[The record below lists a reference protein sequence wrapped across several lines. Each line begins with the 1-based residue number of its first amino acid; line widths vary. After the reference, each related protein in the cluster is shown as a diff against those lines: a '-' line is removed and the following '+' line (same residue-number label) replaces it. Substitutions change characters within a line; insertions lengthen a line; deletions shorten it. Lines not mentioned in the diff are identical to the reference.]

1 MKDIQQIEGAIAALE
16 AQRTVLGD
24 AVTDLAVEP
33 LRARLAHLRARRA
46 SPVPSLRQVSVLF
59 MDVVGSTELT
69 RALGNEDAGVLL
81 RDALA
86 RFAGCV
92 EAQRGRVLRFQG
104 DGFKAAFGVEAAR
117 EDSAAAAVRAGLAIV
132 ATAREFAAAARDA
145 LAGRPF
151 AVRVGV
157 STGDAVLGAG
167 IEAENSVTGDVVH
180 LAARMEQTAPPG
192 GLRISA
198 DTHAQVRGLFE
209 VAEDA
214 PIKVKGVDEPL
225 RTYVVRGERAPGVA
239 QGARGVEGTA
249 APMVGRADELA
260 ALQAALRDVRD
271 GKGMRVVTVVGEAG
285 IGKTRLAHEFVDGI
299 AASPVREL
307 AARAHPD
314 SVLQPYAVVRN
325 LLGQHYGVAESD
337 DVATVRAKLVD
348 GLADTL
354 AGDIALAGDPLVDAE
369 LLARLAGFDLGTSPA
384 ADAVAKDPRALRARG
399 ERALA
404 AWIRALCATGP
415 VALLLEDLHWA
426 DAASLEMIA
435 ALLQRART
443 LPLLV
448 IALTRPTLFDAH
460 EGWPGPDVQHRRVDL
475 RDLDAGQSHA
485 LAAALL
491 ARMPDVPAELRGL
504 LAERAG
510 GNPFYMEELLR
521 VLLDDGVIVRRATAQ
536 GEVWALDAARL
547 SQVRM
552 PGTLTGVLQARL
564 AGLPAPQRQASEA
577 AAVIGPVFWD
587 QAVAVV
593 EPAAVGELDDLVSR
607 GIVRE
612 RVTSAFAD
620 VQELAFRHHL
630 LHQVAYDMVP
640 KEARRRG
647 HARAAAW
654 LAARVSERSGE
665 HLAITAEHYR
675 RAGNRAAA
683 ADYFERA
690 AKAAQ
695 GRYANVDAIAYIARA
710 LDQLAADDH
719 DARWRLQR
727 RHADLCDSL
736 GQRAEQERAIDELE
750 RIARAT
756 DDAAR
761 RAEAAFMRALLAD
774 RRGEYLQA
782 IEHATTSASLAEAA
796 GDWNTAARAFGERAF
811 ALAQTDRAEAARE
824 WARKG
829 LACAARA
836 DNPLTHAQL
845 LAVAAHVEREAAN
858 FADAMRLVREAIAL
872 AKTHGHRRLVGL
884 LAGNLGIMY
893 EDVGEY
899 GPVRACYEENLAIAR
914 EVGDRNGE
922 VSALCQLALACLREG
937 EVDRSVDLA
946 GAAVNL
952 AALIQDRYREAK
964 ARRYMALAQSR
975 RGETALAEQGSAEA
989 AAFFEEAGLRVE
1001 AMDTRALRAE
1011 IAFDA
1016 GDLARALAHVED
1028 VLAEPAAFAP
1038 LGSAPN
1044 PAVAFTCYRVL
1055 ERVHDPRAVRV
1066 LEGAHA
1072 ETLRRCAA
1080 LRDPALQRSF
1090 MENVELNRDI
1100 VKAWDALRA
1109 RGETPPQVRCS

>member
-1 MKDIQQIEGAIAALE
+1 MKDIQQIEGAITALE

-24 AVTDLAVEP
+24 AVTDFAVEP
-33 LRARLAHLRARRA
+33 LRARLAHLRQRHAR
-46 SPVPSLRQVSVLF
+46 PVPSLRQVSVLF

-69 RALGNEDAGVLL
+69 RELGNEDAGTLL

-86 RFAGCV
+86 RFAACV

-104 DGFKAAFGVEAAR
+104 DGFKAAFGVDAVR
-117 EDSAAAAVRAGLAIV
+117 EDAAAAAVRAGLAIL
-132 ATAREFAAAARDA
+132 AAAREFAAGARDA
-145 LAGRPF
+145 LGSRPF
-151 AVRVGV
+151 DVRVGV

-167 IEAENSVTGDVVH
+167 IEAENSVTGEVVH

-198 DTHAQVRGLFE
+198 DTHAQVRGLFD

-214 PIKVKGVDEPL
+214 PIKVKGVEEPL
-225 RTYVVRGERAPGVA
+225 RTYIVRGERAPGGA
-239 QGARGVEGTA
+239 QGARGIEGTT

-260 ALQAALRDVRD
+260 ALQAALRDVRE

-299 AASPVREL
+299 AAGVREL

-354 AGDIALAGDPLVDAE
+354 AGDIALAGDPRVDAE

-384 ADAVAKDPRALRARG
+384 ADAVARDPRALRARG

-404 AWIRALCATGP
+404 AWIRALCAAGP
-415 VALLLEDLHWA
+415 VVLLLEDLHWA

-448 IALTRPTLFDAH
+448 IALARPTLFDTRAD
-460 EGWPGPDVQHRRVDL
+460 WPGPGAQHRRVDL
-475 RDLDAGQSHA
+475 HDLDAGQSHA

-491 ARMPDVPAELRGL
+491 ARMPEASAELRTF

-521 VLLDDGVIVRRATAQ
+521 VLLDDGVIVRRATAE
-536 GEVWALDAARL
+536 GEVWELDTGRL

-593 EPAAVGELDDLVSR
+593 EPAAVGELDDLVTR

-612 RVTSAFAD
+612 RATSAFAEA
-620 VQELAFRHHL
+620 QELAFRHHL

-640 KEARRRG
+640 KDARRRG
-647 HARAAAW
+647 HERAAAW

-690 AKAAQ
+690 ATAAQ
-695 GRYANVDAIAYIARA
+695 GRYANVDAVAYVGRA
-710 LDQLAADDH
+710 LDQLAADEP

-727 RHADLCDSL
+727 RRADLCDSL
-736 GQRAEQERAIDELE
+736 GQRAEQENAIDELE
-750 RIARAT
+750 RIAGAT
-756 DDAAR
+756 GNAAR
-761 RAEAAFMRALLAD
+761 KAEAAFMRALLAD
-774 RRGEYLQA
+774 RRGDYLLA
-782 IEHATTSASLAEAA
+782 IEHATTSAALAEAA

-811 ALAQTDRAEAARE
+811 ALAQTDSAEVARE
-824 WARKG
+824 WARQG
-829 LACAARA
+829 LACAVRA

-845 LAVAAHVEREAAN
+845 LAVSAHVEREAAN
-858 FADAMRLVREAIAL
+858 FAGAMRLVREAIEL
-872 AKTHGHRRLVGL
+872 AKAHGHRRLVGL

-952 AALIQDRYREAK
+952 AVLIQDRYREAK

-975 RGETALAEQGSAEA
+975 RGEVALAEQGSAEA

-1001 AMDTRALRAE
+1001 AMDTRALRAD

-1016 GDLARALAHVED
+1016 GDLAGALAHVEGI
-1028 VLAEPAAFAP
+1028 LAEPAAFGP
-1038 LGSAPN
+1038 LGAAPN
-1044 PAVAFTCYRVL
+1044 PSVAFACYRVL
-1055 ERVHDPRAVRV
+1055 ERAHDARAGRV

-1072 ETLRRCAA
+1072 EVLRRCAA
-1080 LRDPALQRSF
+1080 LHDPALQRSF
-1090 MENVELNRDI
+1090 MENVALHRDI
-1100 VKAWDALRA
+1100 VKAWDALPA
-1109 RGETPPQVRCS
+1109 RGMPTQAGASPC

>member
-1 MKDIQQIEGAIAALE
+1 MKHIQQIEGAIAALE
-16 AQRTVLGD
+16 AQRSVLGD

-33 LRARLAHLRARRA
+33 LRARLTYLRERHARPA
-46 SPVPSLRQVSVLF
+46 PSLRQVSVLF

-69 RALGNEDAGVLL
+69 RELGNEEAGMLL

-86 RFAGCV
+86 RFAACV

-104 DGFKAAFGVEAAR
+104 DGLKAAFGVDAAR
-117 EDSAAAAVRAGLAIV
+117 EDSAAAAVRAGLAIL
-132 ATAREFAAAARDA
+132 AAARDFAAAARDA

-180 LAARMEQTAPPG
+180 LAARMEQTAPAG

-198 DTHAQVRGLFE
+198 DTHAQVRGIFD

-214 PIKVKGVDEPL
+214 PIKVKGVADPL
-225 RTYVVRGERAPGVA
+225 RTWVVRGERRPGVA
-239 QGARGVEGTA
+239 QGARGVEGAT
-249 APMVGRADELA
+249 APMVGRAGELA
-260 ALQAALRDVRD
+260 ALEAALREVRD

-299 AASPVREL
+299 ASPVQQL

-337 DVATVRAKLVD
+337 GVATVRAKLVD

-354 AGDIALAGDPLVDAE
+354 AGDIALAGDPKVDAE

-384 ADAVAKDPRALRARG
+384 VDAVARDARALRARG

-404 AWIRALCATGP
+404 AWIRALCAAGP

-426 DAASLEMIA
+426 DAASLEMMA
-435 ALLQRART
+435 ALLQRVRT

-448 IALTRPTLFDAH
+448 IALTRPTLFDAR
-460 EGWPGPDVQHRRVDL
+460 GDWPGAEVPHRRVDL
-475 RDLDAGQSHA
+475 RDLEPVHSQA

-491 ARMPDVPAELRGL
+491 ARMPEPSVELRAL
-504 LAERAG
+504 LAGRAG

-536 GEVWALDAARL
+536 GEVWELDAARL
-547 SQVRM
+547 SEVRM

-593 EPAAVGELDDLVSR
+593 EPAAAGELDDLVDR

-612 RVTSAFAD
+612 RPTSAFAD
-620 VQELAFRHHL
+620 AQELAFRHHL
-630 LHQVAYDMVP
+630 LHQVAYDMIP
-640 KEARRRG
+640 KDARRRG
-647 HARAAAW
+647 HERAAAW

-690 AKAAQ
+690 ATAAQ
-695 GRYANVDAIAYIARA
+695 GRYANVDAVSYVARA

-719 DARWRLQR
+719 DTRWRLQR
-727 RHADLCDSL
+727 QRADLCDSL
-736 GQRAEQERAIDELE
+736 GRREEQENAIDALDG
-750 RIARAT
+750 IALAT
-756 DDAAR
+756 ESAER
-761 RAEAAFMRALLAD
+761 RAEASFMRALLAD
-774 RRGEYLQA
+774 RRGDFALA
-782 IEHATTSASLAEAA
+782 IEHATTSAALAEAA
-796 GDWNTAARAFGERAF
+796 GAWMTAARAFGERAF
-811 ALAQTDRAEAARE
+811 ALAQTDRATEARE

-829 LACAARA
+829 LACAERA
-836 DNPLTHAQL
+836 DHPLTHAQL
-845 LAVAAHVEREAAN
+845 LAVSAHVEREAAN
-858 FADAMRLVREAIAL
+858 FAEAMRLVREAIEL
-872 AKTHGHRRLVGL
+872 AKAHGHRRLVGL
-884 LAGNLGIMY
+884 LAGNLGIML

-922 VSALCQLALACLREG
+922 VSALCQLALARLREG
-937 EVDRSVDLA
+937 DVDRSIELA
-946 GAAVNL
+946 GAGVNL
-952 AALIQDRYREAK
+952 AIMIEDRYREAK
-964 ARRYMALAQSR
+964 ARRYMALAHSH
-975 RGETALAEQGSAEA
+975 RGDVALAEQGSAEA
-989 AAFFEEAGLRVE
+989 AVFFEAAGLRVE
-1001 AMDTRALRAE
+1001 AMDTRALRAD
-1011 IAFDA
+1011 IAFDSGDFA
-1016 GDLARALAHVED
+1016 GALAHVERI
-1028 VLAEPAAFAP
+1028 LAEPDAFAP
-1038 LGSAPN
+1038 LGAAPN
-1044 PAVAFTCYRVL
+1044 PAVAFACYRVL
-1055 ERVHDPRAVRV
+1055 ERAKDPRAVRV

-1072 ETLRRCAA
+1072 EVLRRRAA

-1090 MENVELNRDI
+1090 MENVALNRDI
-1100 VKAWDALRA
+1100 ETAWEAMRTGGLTGRA
-1109 RGETPPQVRCS
+1109 